1 MGISGVFRRGEKKE
15 NKFISLLIE
24 QSEVTADGL
33 RLLEKYVSASK
44 VESKAVEQM
53 RVKEAEGDEI
63 RRVLIDELHS
73 TFITP
78 LDREDIFMLSLCIDD
93 ILDYAY
99 STIREIEL
107 LDIQISENLVNMIKL
122 DREAAE
128 EITLAIKRLSA
139 NPRVAGE
146 HARRAKKLENDVE
159 DIYRVAISELFKK
172 AKDIKPL
179 LVMLRR
185 REVYRHVSN
194 MADRANDAA
203 DVIGIVVMKLT

>member
-1 MGISGVFRRGEKKE
+1 MGISSAFRRGQKE
-15 NKFISLLIE
+15 DKFISLLIE
-24 QSEVTADGL
+24 QSEVTAEGL
-33 RLLEKYVSASK
+33 RLLQKLVSAS
-44 VESKAVEQM
+44 ETGSEALEQM
-53 RVKEAEGDEI
+53 RAKEVEGDEI
-63 RRVLIDELHS
+63 RRILIDELHS

-78 LDREDIFMLSLCIDD
+78 LDREDIFTLSLYIDD

-99 STIREIEL
+99 TTIMHIDL
-107 LDIQISENLVNMIKL
+107 LGIQVDDHLLSMIKL

-128 EITLAIKRLSA
+128 EITLAIQRLST

-159 DIYRVAISELFKK
+159 EIYRLAISELFTK
-172 AKDIKPL
+172 AKDFKPL
-179 LVMLRR
+179 MVMLRR

-203 DVIGIVVMKLT
+203 DVIGMVVMKLT